1 MATGCEAPTGPLAA
15 IPGGLSLEEIQLD
28 HQGGVL
34 ERGHPFKLTTRKEQ
48 WTYSARIPFHMPP
61 AGNTALFALVHA
73 RVLQGRVGIGVL
85 DRMTSEFQSETL
97 VDPGPAVK
105 EIFIPVVLPGRAVH
119 LIFRT
124 AAPSG
129 MATSVLIED
138 VSLVTPAPRDAPH
151 LVAR

>member
-1 MATGCEAPTGPLAA
+1 
-15 IPGGLSLEEIQLD
+15 
-28 HQGGVL
+28 
-34 ERGHPFKLTTRKEQ
+34 
-48 WTYSARIPFHMPP
+48 
-61 AGNTALFALVHA
+61 
-73 RVLQGRVGIGVL
+73 
-85 DRMTSEFQSETL
+85 MTSEFQSETL

>member
-1 MATGCEAPTGPLAA
+1 
-15 IPGGLSLEEIQLD
+15 
-28 HQGGVL
+28 
-34 ERGHPFKLTTRKEQ
+34 
-48 WTYSARIPFHMPP
+48 
-61 AGNTALFALVHA
+61 
-73 RVLQGRVGIGVL
+73 
-85 DRMTSEFQSETL
+85 
-97 VDPGPAVK
+97 VK
-105 EIFIPVVLPGRAVH
+105 EIFIPVVLPDRAVH